1 MLRRLS
7 GAGAL
12 ALLLAGIALVAWPV
26 LRPPDG
32 RLRLTVL
39 DVGQGDAIVV
49 EAPDGRALLI
59 DAGPGGPMRLDTGER
74 VVAPYLWNRGH
85 LRLAEAIVTD
95 LDADHAGGMG
105 AIRRLFG
112 GDEPW
117 DVEQLARGPHWFGGA
132 MLSLVWPRLDAVA
145 GRRAPSETRSF
156 WGLSGGTCM
165 TCPDAGRLL
174 AWSRRGPDGPPPG
187 PSWGRND
194 ETLVLRIEYG
204 LASFLLASDIEA
216 AAEQALVASRAPL
229 GATVLKVAHHGSR
242 TSSTLEFLRA
252 VAPTV
257 AVISVGARNPYG
269 HPDAGVLERLRS
281 AGARVYRTD
290 SDGAV
295 MFETD
300 GRALTVTR
308 WATRAI
314 ERFCLDPETPC

>member
-12 ALLLAGIALVAWPV
+12 ALMLAAIALAAWPL

-39 DVGQGDAIVV
+39 DIGQGDAIVV

-85 LRLAEAIVTD
+85 LRLAKTIVTD
-95 LDADHAGGMG
+95 ADADHAGGMG

-112 GDEPW
+112 VAEPW

-132 MLSLVWPRLDAVA
+132 MLSLVWPRWEVA
-145 GRRAPSETRSF
+145 GHAAR
-156 WGLSGGTCM
+156 
-165 TCPDAGRLL
+165 
-174 AWSRRGPDGPPPG
+174 
-187 PSWGRND
+187 GRND

-242 TSSTLEFLRA
+242 TSSTPGFLHT
-252 VAPTV
+252 VAPTA
-257 AVISVGARNPYG
+257 AVISVGARNSYG
-269 HPDAGVLERLRS
+269 HPDAGVLSRLAA
-281 AGARVYRTD
+281 AGTRVYRTD

-295 MFETD
+295 IFETD

-308 WATRAI
+308 WATRGV
-314 ERFCLDPETPC
+314 ERFCLDPETIC

>member
-12 ALLLAGIALVAWPV
+12 ALMLAAIALAAWPL

-39 DVGQGDAIVV
+39 DIGQGDAIVV

-85 LRLAEAIVTD
+85 LRLAKTIVTD
-95 LDADHAGGMG
+95 ADADHAGGMG

-112 GDEPW
+112 VAEPW

-132 MLSLVWPRLDAVA
+132 MLSLVWPRWEVA
-145 GRRAPSETRSF
+145 GHAAR
-156 WGLSGGTCM
+156 
-165 TCPDAGRLL
+165 
-174 AWSRRGPDGPPPG
+174 
-187 PSWGRND
+187 GRND

-242 TSSTLEFLRA
+242 TSSTPAFLHT
-252 VAPTV
+252 VAPTA

-269 HPDAGVLERLRS
+269 HPDAGVLERLRT

-295 MFETD
+295 IFETD

-308 WATRAI
+308 WATRTV

>member
-1 MLRRLS
+1 MSRRLS

-12 ALLLAGIALVAWPV
+12 ALMLAAIALAAWPL

-39 DVGQGDAIVV
+39 DIGQGDAIVV

-74 VVAPYLWNRGH
+74 VVAPYLWNRAH
-85 LRLAEAIVTD
+85 LRLAKTIVTD
-95 LDADHAGGMG
+95 PDADHAGGMG

-112 GDEPW
+112 VAEPW

-132 MLSLVWPRLDAVA
+132 MLSLVWPRWEVA
-145 GRRAPSETRSF
+145 GHAAR
-156 WGLSGGTCM
+156 
-165 TCPDAGRLL
+165 
-174 AWSRRGPDGPPPG
+174 
-187 PSWGRND
+187 GRND

-216 AAEQALVASRAPL
+216 AAEQALVASEAPL
-229 GATVLKVAHHGSR
+229 RATVLKVAHHGSR
-242 TSSTLEFLRA
+242 TSSTPAFLHT
-252 VAPTV
+252 VAPTA

-269 HPDAGVLERLRS
+269 HPDAGVLERLRT

-295 MFETD
+295 IFETD

-308 WATRAI
+308 WATRTV

>member
-12 ALLLAGIALVAWPV
+12 TLLLAAVALVAWPL

-39 DVGQGDAIVV
+39 DIGQGDAIVV
-49 EAPDGRALLI
+49 ETPDGRALLI

-85 LRLAEAIVTD
+85 LRLSKTIVTD
-95 LDADHAGGMG
+95 PDADHAGGMG

-112 GDEPW
+112 SAEPW

-132 MLSLVWPRLDAVA
+132 MLSLVWPRWEVA
-145 GRRAPSETRSF
+145 GHAAR
-156 WGLSGGTCM
+156 
-165 TCPDAGRLL
+165 
-174 AWSRRGPDGPPPG
+174 
-187 PSWGRND
+187 GRND

-242 TSSTLEFLRA
+242 TSSTPAFLRA
-252 VAPTV
+252 VAPTA

-269 HPDAGVLERLRS
+269 HPDAGVLERLRT

-295 MFETD
+295 IFETD